1 MISASTLTCI
11 VAVNAMVKPPKNDL
25 FLSLYYKYLLLS
37 MEFTMLYHKKYSAVN
52 IIAIK
57 NTKFKI
63 TIDNILILWYNKIII
78 LLTMNGENI

>member
-1 MISASTLTCI
+1 
-11 VAVNAMVKPPKNDL
+11 
-25 FLSLYYKYLLLS
+25 